1 MLTIDKDYIMASNMQ
16 NHSPL
21 PESQVQKEQFV
32 ADENQY
38 KETHQQSVLLGAKQR
53 KALVSIENILP
64 QSAVVIPET
73 VKSTRPRPPVGIQS
87 VMLED
92 GGKRSHKR
100 PAESVAI
107 AGSERSKKRLRRL

>member
-1 MLTIDKDYIMASNMQ
+1 MQ
-16 NHSPL
+16 NLSPL

-64 QSAVVIPET
+64 QSAVVIPEI
-73 VKSTRPRPPVGIQS
+73 VKSTKPNPPVGIQS
-87 VMLED
+87 GMKESY
-92 GGKRSHKR
+92 GRRRQKR
-100 PAESVAI
+100 PAETVAI
-107 AGSERSKKRLRRL
+107 ARTETSKKRLRRL